1 MKPEVQKGQ
10 VKRLKRRED
19 PSQNDVNEVNHA
31 GSVLDRVEEELA
43 EDGITMFDNGNVD
56 NDYLQLPPHLDTE
69 ESYELGRYLHTF
81 TQQKI
86 WARTL
91 IARVGA
97 LLREKEEQL
106 EPHKERVFSAQDKK
120 LSITEKELKLSVDEL
135 AKPIIAELK
144 YIQEKY
150 NMLST
155 YIANLEDG
163 IFDLSREVSR
173 RGGDFKDQ
181 NRVENVQN
189 KRK

>member
-1 MKPEVQKGQ
+1 MMKPEVKRGEL
-10 VKRLKRRED
+10 KRLKRKEE
-19 PSQNDVNEVNHA
+19 PTNNDVAEVNHD
-31 GSVLDRVEEELA
+31 GSILDRVENELRY
-43 EDGITMFDNGNVD
+43 EGIIMFDNSNVED
-56 NDYLQLPPHLDTE
+56 DYLQLPPFLDE
-69 ESYELGRYLHTF
+69 LQSNELGRYLHTF

-106 EPHKERVFSAQDKK
+106 EPHKERVFGAQDKK
-120 LSITEKELKLSVDEL
+120 MSITEKELKLAIDEE
-135 AKPIIAELK
+135 AKPIITELK

-155 YIANLEDG
+155 YIANLEDA

-181 NRVENVQN
+181 NRVENVQ
-189 KRK
+189 RK